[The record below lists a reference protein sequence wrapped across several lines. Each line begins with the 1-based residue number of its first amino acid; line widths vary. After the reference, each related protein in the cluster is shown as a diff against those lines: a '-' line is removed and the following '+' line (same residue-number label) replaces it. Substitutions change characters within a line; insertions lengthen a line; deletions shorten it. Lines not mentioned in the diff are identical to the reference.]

1 MKKQKILFLLFTA
14 IICFISCKKII
25 PTTAPVEEILEGPID
40 GLSIEESNRFL
51 HGDEAFGEFF
61 TKETGLGPLF
71 VENSC
76 VSCHTGAGKG
86 HPSSIVTRFG
96 QIDELGNTYL
106 DYGGPQLQNRSIL
119 GFSPEVIPSGASS
132 TKLLAPI
139 VVGLGYLDF
148 VTDAYILAMADPD
161 DANGDGVTGI
171 PNWNTIPSFVEV
183 RKGAITSN
191 GKYICRF
198 GKKASV
204 YDIKQQIVSALNE
217 DLGVNSVYNPIDL
230 LSKQEV
236 DPEISTQKIVDM
248 NFYLRTLK
256 APTPRNQD
264 DPEVIKGKNLFNQI
278 QCTSCHKPKLETG
291 YSPISVLSNKEFYP
305 YTDLLL
311 HDMGSGLN
319 DGYTEGSAKTYEWR
333 TPPLWGLGLATSS
346 QGGSYFLL
354 HDGRA
359 HSIEEAIYWHGG
371 EAASR
376 RQMYLALPTDDKNA
390 LLKFLQSL

>member
-1 MKKQKILFLLFTA
+1 MNINKYLFLIFIGLT
-14 IICFISCKKII
+14 CVISCKKLI
-25 PTTAPVEEILEGPID
+25 PEAALNEDILEGPID
-40 GLSIEESNRFL
+40 GLTIEESNRFL
-51 HGDEAFGEFF
+51 HGDEAFGEVF
-61 TKETGLGPLF
+61 TKETGLGPIF

-76 VSCHTGAGKG
+76 VSCHTGGGKA
-86 HPSSIVTRFG
+86 HPKSMVTRFG
-96 QIDELGNTYL
+96 QIDELGNMYL
-106 DYGGPQLQNRSIL
+106 GLGGPQLQNRSLL
-119 GFSPEVIPSGASS
+119 GYNPETLPAGATS

-139 VVGLGYLDF
+139 IVGLGYLDF
-148 VTDAYILAMADPD
+148 VTDAYIISMSDPD
-161 DANGDGVTGI
+161 DNDGDGISGV
-171 PNWNTIPSFVEV
+171 PNWNKIPEFLDIRTGSVTQ
-183 RKGAITSN
+183 GD
-191 GKYICRF
+191 KYLCRF

-217 DLGVNSVYNPIDL
+217 DLGVNSVYDPIDL
-230 LSKQEV
+230 FTKQEV

-256 APTPRNQD
+256 APTPRNQN
-264 DPEVIKGKNLFNQI
+264 DPDVIRGKNLFDQI

-291 YSPISVLSNKEFYP
+291 FSPISVLSNKEFYP

-311 HDMGSGLN
+311 HDMGSGLD

-333 TPPLWGLGLATSS
+333 TPPLWGLGLAKDS
-346 QGGSYFLL
+346 QGGGYFLL